1 MNTLLIKLLIMP
13 PVIAAVT
20 LASKK
25 WGNSIGGILASLP
38 WVAGPILLF
47 IAFEQ
52 GTGFAIKSISGIMVG
67 IVGWL
72 VFCIVYITVGQKFN
86 ALVSVLIGY
95 LAYFSVGLALNPLL
109 PSFNVYQWLMFSIL
123 ALTIGFLFFPKVDDQ
138 EIKVGKTL
146 KFEIPM
152 RMLMI
157 TFFVITITFFAKS
170 LGPDWSG
177 ILTPFPVMTAVLAIF
192 THYTQGIYQVRK
204 IYMGLFTG
212 TFGFTI
218 FLFSQALLLP
228 VYSVAISFLIGI
240 VLDIIITLIMK
251 AVFSKFNLL

>member
-1 MNTLLIKLLIMP
+1 MP

-25 WGNSIGGILASLP
+25 WGNSIGGLLASLP
-38 WVAGPILLF
+38 WVAGPIILF

-52 GTGFAIKSISGIMVG
+52 GTDFAIRSISGIMVG

-72 VFCIVYITVGQKFN
+72 VFCIVYITVGQRFN
-86 ALVSVLIGY
+86 ALISVLIGY
-95 LAYFSVGLALNPLL
+95 LAYFLVGLALNPLL
-109 PSFNVYQWLMFSIL
+109 PSFNVYQWLAFSL
-123 ALTIGFLFFPKVDDQ
+123 SALTIGFIFFPKVAVQ
-138 EIKVGKTL
+138 KIAVGKKI

-170 LGPDWSG
+170 LGPEWSG
-177 ILTPFPVMTAVLAIF
+177 ILTPFPVMTAVLAFF

-228 VYSVAISFLIGI
+228 VFGIVLSFIIGI
-240 VLDIIITLIMK
+240 ILDIIITLIMK
-251 AVFSKFNLL
+251 VIFSKFNIL